1 MARKG
6 VKSLTRSKLTMKMR
20 RSILHPMNPKHL
32 LKTLA
37 KLAMKSMLLWV
48 FIDLENCLWR
58 TQSSKK
64 NDIQAYQ
71 TPYYSKGNSKRWS
84 KQKRIP
90 TRIIYKLLSPSQILW
105 HRYGCREK
113 YPLSHWSLQQN
124 QNQNHQIEYHLGI
137 MQSIK

>member
-48 FIDLENCLWR
+48 FIDL
-58 TQSSKK
+58 
-64 NDIQAYQ
+64 
-71 TPYYSKGNSKRWS
+71 
-84 KQKRIP
+84 
-90 TRIIYKLLSPSQILW
+90 
-105 HRYGCREK
+105 
-113 YPLSHWSLQQN
+113 
-124 QNQNHQIEYHLGI
+124 
-137 MQSIK
+137 